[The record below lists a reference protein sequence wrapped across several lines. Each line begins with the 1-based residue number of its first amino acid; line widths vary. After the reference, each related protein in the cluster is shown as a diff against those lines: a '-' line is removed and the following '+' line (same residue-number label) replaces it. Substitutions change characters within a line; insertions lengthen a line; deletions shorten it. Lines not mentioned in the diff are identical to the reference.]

1 MSSNKVNPEDL
12 RPGPIRHARLAPALT
27 LRIEAVRTTLA
38 EVCPISREEWLDGFQ
53 RDQHPERAI
62 IWWERVARCYTG
74 FTAKET
80 LSSKEKQAAFKV
92 MFGLFS
98 GLQAKD
104 IVADAAALS
113 ESLIDELVA
122 ICSQN
127 AQ

>member
-1 MSSNKVNPEDL
+1 MSSNKINPKDL
-12 RPGPIRHARLAPALT
+12 RPGPIRHPRLAPALT
-27 LRIEAVRTTLA
+27 LRIEVVRTTLA
-38 EVCPISREEWLDGFQ
+38 EVCPISCEEWLDGFQ
-53 RDQHPERAI
+53 RDQHPEREI

-80 LSSKEKQAAFKV
+80 LSSQQKQAAFKV

-98 GLQAKD
+98 GLPAKD
-104 IVADAAALS
+104 IVADAAGLS
-113 ESLIDELVA
+113 EFLIDELVA